1 MKRLAYYLFIIPLC
15 LLSVLTVIYLF
26 SKDEPLC
33 SLKNIKIKGAS
44 QLTDGEIMRRAY
56 PFLKESIFKTE
67 VDKVKDAVLAHPFVK
82 EVSIK
87 RLYPFS
93 LVIEVKEKVA
103 SALWVSQAGDI
114 QVLDE
119 NGVPFRE
126 LSKED
131 TRNMFVVHAK
141 DQASAKSVFNQVN
154 GWISEGAIKKDS
166 ISEVVYNEGSI
177 TLINLAEGVEIILGK
192 EDQKA
197 RLKRAAQVL
206 EDVRK
211 RGLRIRC
218 IDARF
223 DKGAIIKERKG

>member
-1 MKRLAYYLFIIPLC
+1 MKRIAYYLFIVPLC

-26 SKDEPLC
+26 SKDEPLF

-154 GWISEGAIKKDS
+154 GWIREGAIKKDS

-177 TLINLAEGVEIILGK
+177 TLINLADGVEIILGK

-197 RLKRAAQVL
+197 RLKRASQVL

>member
-1 MKRLAYYLFIIPLC
+1 MKRIAYYLFIIPLC

-26 SKDEPLC
+26 SKDEPLF
-33 SLKNIKIKGAS
+33 SLKNIRIKGAS

-67 VDKVKDAVLAHPFVK
+67 VDKVKDAVLAHPFVR

-103 SALWVSQAGDI
+103 SALWVGQAGDI

-126 LSKED
+126 LSRED

-154 GWISEGAIKKDS
+154 GWIREGAIKKDS

-177 TLINLAEGVEIILGK
+177 TLINLADGVEIILGK

-197 RLKRAAQVL
+197 RLKRASQVL

>member
-1 MKRLAYYLFIIPLC
+1 MKRIAYYLFVIPLC

-26 SKDEPLC
+26 SKNEPLF
-33 SLKNIKIKGAS
+33 SLKNVRIRGVS

-56 PFLKESIFKTE
+56 PFLKESIFATE
-67 VDKVKDAVLAHPFVK
+67 VDKMKDAVLSHPFVRD
-82 EVSIK
+82 VSIK

-93 LVIEVKEKVA
+93 LVIEVREKRA
-103 SALWVSQAGDI
+103 SALWVNPAGSI

-126 LSKED
+126 LGRED
-131 TRNMFVVHAK
+131 TKSMFVIHANE
-141 DQASAKSVFNQVN
+141 QAEAKSTFTKVD
-154 GWISEGAIKKDS
+154 GWIRDGIVRREA
-166 ISEVVYNEGSI
+166 ISEVINNEGSI
-177 TLINLAEGVEIILGK
+177 TLVNLGDGVEIILGT

-197 RLKRAAQVL
+197 RLKRATQVL

>member
-1 MKRLAYYLFIIPLC
+1 MKRLAYYLFVIPLC
-15 LLSVLTVIYLF
+15 LLSVLTAVYLF
-26 SKDEPLC
+26 SKDEPLF
-33 SLKNIKIKGAS
+33 SLKNIKIRGAS
-44 QLTDGEIMRRAY
+44 QLTDGEVMQRAY

-67 VDKVKDAVLAHPFVK
+67 VDKVKDAVLSHPFVK
-82 EVSIK
+82 AVSIK

-93 LVIEVKEKVA
+93 LVIEVQEKVA
-103 SALWVSQAGDI
+103 SALWVSPTGDV

-119 NGVPFRE
+119 NGVPFRA

-131 TRNMFVVHAK
+131 TSNLFVIHAK
-141 DQASAKSVFNQVN
+141 DQATAKSLFNQVN
-154 GWISEGAIKKDS
+154 AWIRDGTVKRES
-166 ISEVVYNEGSI
+166 ISEVIYDEGNI
-177 TLINLAEGVEIILGK
+177 TLVNVGDGVEIILGK

-197 RLKRAAQVL
+197 RLKRAAAVL
-206 EDVRK
+206 EDVHK

>member
-1 MKRLAYYLFIIPLC
+1 MKRLARYLFIIPLC
-15 LLSVLTVIYLF
+15 LLSVLTVAYLF
-26 SKDEPLC
+26 SKNEPLF
-33 SLKNIKIKGAS
+33 SLKNIKIRGAA

-67 VDKVKDAVLAHPFVK
+67 VDRIKETVLAHPFVK

-103 SALWVSQAGDI
+103 SALWVSPTGDV

-119 NGVPFRE
+119 TGTPFRP
-126 LSKED
+126 LTRED
-131 TRNMFVVHAK
+131 TKHLFVIQAK
-141 DQASAKSVFNQVN
+141 DQAAVRSVFNQVN
-154 GWISEGAIKKDS
+154 AWMADKSIKRDS
-166 ISEVVYNEGSI
+166 LSEVIDTDGSI
-177 TLINLAEGVEIILGK
+177 TLVYLGDGVEVILGK

-197 RLKRAAQVL
+197 RLKRATAVL
-206 EDVRK
+206 EDVRR
-211 RGLRIRC
+211 RGLFIRC

-223 DKGAIIKERKG
+223 DKGAIIRERKG

>member
-1 MKRLAYYLFIIPLC
+1 MKRIAYYLFIVPLC

-26 SKDEPLC
+26 SKDEPLF

-154 GWISEGAIKKDS
+154 GWIREGAIKKDS

-197 RLKRAAQVL
+197 RLKRATQVL

>member
-1 MKRLAYYLFIIPLC
+1 MKRLAFYLFIIPLC
-15 LLSVLTVIYLF
+15 LLSVLTVAYLF
-26 SKDEPLC
+26 SKNEPLF
-33 SLKNIKIKGAS
+33 SLQNIKIKGAA

-56 PFLKESIFKTE
+56 PFLRESIFKTQ
-67 VDKVKDAVLAHPFVK
+67 VDQVKEAVLAHPFVK
-82 EVSIK
+82 DVSIK

-103 SALWVSQAGDI
+103 SALWVTPTGDV

-119 NGVPFRE
+119 TGTPFRP

-131 TRNMFVVHAK
+131 TRHLFVIQAK
-141 DQASAKSVFNQVN
+141 DQATAKSVFNLVN
-154 GWISEGAIKKDS
+154 AWTADKSIKRDTISEAIDTD
-166 ISEVVYNEGSI
+166 GSI
-177 TLINLAEGVEIILGK
+177 TLVYLGDGVAIILGK
-192 EDQKA
+192 EEQGA
-197 RLKRAAQVL
+197 RLKRATAVL

-211 RGLRIRC
+211 RGLFIRS

>member
-1 MKRLAYYLFIIPLC
+1 MKRLAFYLFIIPVC
-15 LLSVLTVIYLF
+15 LLSVLTVAYLF
-26 SKDEPLC
+26 SKDEPLF
-33 SLKNIKIKGAS
+33 SLKNVKIKGAS
-44 QLTDGEIMRRAY
+44 QLSDGEIMKRAY
-56 PFLKESIFKTE
+56 PFLKESIFGLQVE
-67 VDKVKDAVLAHPFVK
+67 KVKEAVLAHPFVR

-103 SALWVSQAGDI
+103 SALWVAPTGDI

-119 NGVPFRE
+119 TGTVFRA

-131 TRNMFVVHAK
+131 TRGLFVIHAK
-141 DQASAKSVFNQVN
+141 DQAAARSVFNQVN
-154 GWISEGAIKKDS
+154 AWMADKSVRRES
-166 ISEVVYNEGSI
+166 ISEVIDTDGSVTLVYAGD
-177 TLINLAEGVEIILGK
+177 GVEIILGK

-197 RLKRAAQVL
+197 RLKRATAVL

-211 RGLRIRC
+211 RGLFIRC